1 VVAMAGGR
9 VSRTMDGAARMGGR
23 GGERGP
29 AAGMA
34 PGRARSWRLDPGFA
48 IRGYRGALTA
58 HTVTLLGAS
67 MTQQIRRCINR
78 PLRDRW

>member
-29 AAGMA
+29 AQAWP

-48 IRGYRGALTA
+48 IRGYRRALTA
-58 HTVTLLGAS
+58 HTVTLLGVS
-67 MTQQIRRCINR
+67 MTQQTRRCITR
-78 PLRDRW
+78 LLRDR